1 MPTFAEVQAE
11 ELRELARLREQR
23 GVAIPAD
30 KERVG
35 LAFSGGGIRSATI
48 NLGILQALA
57 RHGLLRR
64 IDYLSTVSG
73 GGFIGGW
80 LERWIHE
87 CGIDHVEKQLGRVR
101 DEPAAVNFLRDYS
114 NYLTPR
120 KGILGAD
127 TWAAIATYLRNVILN
142 QAILAAFLGALLMAP
157 WILGNFFDYG
167 PDGVPSPLLIG
178 IAGALLIILA
188 VMNGVVNTSTCATRE
203 RRDFTKQRD
212 VLIMVVLPLFA
223 GAFLFTYAIWRR
235 PEFWTLKFSVAAG
248 TVVYALGH
256 LLGWLISKLYFG
268 KIRGAV
274 PSFWNVV
281 WALPSGAF
289 AGVEVYGLRLLVN
302 AWEAESLPGKWHAAA
317 WGAPLFI
324 VAFLLAGALHI
335 GLAKFSLTNEVQEWW
350 GRLGGWLMLWAI
362 FWSALFALAI
372 YAPLGVT
379 LFGKLLW
386 TRRVVLWGWI
396 LHSGLGARL
405 GWGKSTAGKQPNG
418 SWKEWV
424 SKAAPFVFVTGLLVL
439 LACGARVVAWHFGNL
454 RYEAPAGSVSDAIQQ
469 YWVNADAVQ
478 ALWLWEMQGAL
489 LGITALLS
497 WRVDINR
504 FSMNLLYRN
513 RLVRCYLGA
522 SNEDRKAQRFTG
534 FDAKDDLLLAAFAD
548 PRIETK
554 ATVEDR
560 RPYSGPYP
568 ILNATLNLT
577 HGERLAWQERKAE
590 SFAFTP
596 LFCGYEFPEM
606 QPSVNRTQPADEKV
620 ETYLATAKWAF
631 PDGGPKLGLA
641 MATSG
646 AAVSPNMGYHT
657 FPPLAF
663 LMTVFDVRLGEWLAN
678 PRWPNSAFKLRAGKP
693 DSGPGFSL
701 LYLLN
706 ELFASTTDR
715 SKYVYLSDGAHF
727 ENLGIYEL
735 VRRGC
740 DFVVASD
747 AGEDPGYSFGDLVNA
762 IRKCRTD
769 LHAEIVL
776 DLKPFLPDSQSGF
789 ARTHAVRGEI
799 RYRHGK
805 VGQLLYFKSC
815 VTGIEPNDVLDYKRL
830 HPEFPQQSTS
840 DQWFDE
846 AQFESYRMLGYCA
859 AESMILRANQPATL
873 PEVIAAAPED

>member
-1 MPTFAEVQAE
+1 MPTFAAVQAAELNELE
-11 ELRELARLREQR
+11 ELRHRR
-23 GVAIPAD
+23 GMKIPAHE
-30 KERVG
+30 KRAG
-35 LAFSGGGIRSATI
+35 LALSGGGIRSATI

-57 RHGLLRR
+57 HYGLLRR

-87 CGIDHVEKQLGRVR
+87 RGIHQVEKDLGKVR
-101 DEPAAVNFLRDYS
+101 EEPPPVNFLRDYS

-127 TWAAIATYLRNVILN
+127 TWATIATYLRNVILN
-142 QAILAAFLGALLMAP
+142 QAILIGFLGALLMAP
-157 WILGNFFDYG
+157 WILGSFFEYG
-167 PDGVPSPLLIG
+167 PDGFPSPLLIG
-178 IAGALLIILA
+178 IAGAALIVVA
-188 VMNGVVNTSTCATRE
+188 VMNGVVNTSTCATGE
-203 RRDFTKQRD
+203 PKEFTKQRD

-223 GAFLFTYAIWRR
+223 GAFLFTYAMWRA
-235 PEFWTLKFSVAAG
+235 PEIFTLRFSVLAG
-248 TVVYALGH
+248 TAVYALGH

-268 KIRGAV
+268 RIPGAV
-274 PSFWNVV
+274 PTFWNVV

-289 AGVEVYGLRLLVN
+289 AGVEVYGLRKLVN
-302 AWEAESLPGKWHAAA
+302 VWEVDSLPGKWHAAS
-317 WGAPLFI
+317 WGAPLF
-324 VAFLLAGALHI
+324 VAAFLLAGAVHV
-335 GLAKFSLTNEVQEWW
+335 GLAKFSLRNEIQEWW
-350 GRLGGWLMLWAI
+350 ARLGGWLMLWGI

-372 YAPLGVT
+372 FAPLGVT
-379 LFGKLLW
+379 LLGKLLW
-386 TRRVVLWGWI
+386 ARRLLLWGWI
-396 LHSGLGARL
+396 AHTGLGARL
-405 GWGKSTAGKQPNG
+405 GWGKSTTGKQANG
-418 SWKEWV
+418 NWKELV
-424 SKAAPFVFVTGLLVL
+424 AKAAPFVFVAGLLVL
-439 LACGARVVAWHFGNL
+439 LSCGAQWLAWHFSKL
-454 RYEAPAGSVSDAIQQ
+454 PHESPLDSAKDVIAQ

-478 ALWLWEMQGAL
+478 APWLWEMLGAL
-489 LGITALLS
+489 LGITAVLS

-522 SNEDRKAQRFTG
+522 SNEKREAQKFTG
-534 FDAKDDLLLAAFAD
+534 FDAKDDLLLASFVN
-548 PRIETK
+548 PQIEK
-554 ATVEDR
+554 NATAEDR
-560 RPYSGPYP
+560 REYSGPYP

-590 SFAFTP
+590 SFVFTP

-606 QPSVNRTQPADEKV
+606 KPSVNLERRADEKV
-620 ETYLATAKWAF
+620 ETYRLTKDWAF
-631 PDGGPKLGLA
+631 PGGGPKLGLA

-663 LMTVFDVRLGEWLAN
+663 LMTVFNVRLGEWLAN

-727 ENLGIYEL
+727 ENLAVYEL
-735 VRRGC
+735 VRREC

-747 AGEDPGYSFGDLVNA
+747 AGEDPGYFFGDLVNA

-769 LHAEIVL
+769 LGAEIVL
-776 DLKPFLPDSQSGF
+776 NLEPFRPDAQNGL

-799 RYRHGK
+799 RYRNGK
-805 VGQLLYFKSC
+805 IGHLLYFKSC
-815 VTGIEPNDVLDYKRL
+815 VTGNEPNDVRDYKRQNPL
-830 HPEFPQQSTS
+830 FPQQSTTN
-840 DQWFDE
+840 QWFDE
-846 AQFESYRMLGYCA
+846 TQFESYRMLGYCA
-859 AESMILRANQPATL
+859 AESMILRADQPATL
-873 PEVIAAAPED
+873 EEVIAAAPEN

>member
-1 MPTFAEVQAE
+1 MPTFEDVQRE
-11 ELRELARLREQR
+11 ELKELARLRERR

-30 KERVG
+30 QKRVG
-35 LAFSGGGIRSATI
+35 LALSGGGIRSATI

-57 RHGLLRR
+57 HYGLLRR

-87 CGIDHVEKQLGRVR
+87 EGVGEVEKKLGKVR
-101 DEPAAVNFLRDYS
+101 EEPPPVNFLRDYS

-127 TWAAIATYLRNVILN
+127 TWAAIATYVRNVILN
-142 QAILAAFLGALLMAP
+142 QAILAGFLGALLMAP
-157 WILGNFFDYG
+157 WILGNFFEYG

-178 IAGALLIILA
+178 IAGALLIIVA
-188 VMNGVVNTSTCATRE
+188 VTNGVVNTSTCATGEPRE
-203 RRDFTKQRD
+203 FTKQRD
-212 VLIMVVLPLFA
+212 VLIMVALPLFA
-223 GAFLFTYAIWRR
+223 GAFLFTYAIWKQ
-235 PEFWTLKFSVAAG
+235 PGFWSWKFSVLAG
-248 TVVYALGH
+248 TAVYGLGH
-256 LLGWLISKLYFG
+256 LLGWLVSKLYFG

-274 PSFWNVV
+274 PTFWNVV

-289 AGVEVYGLRLLVN
+289 AGLEVYGLGRLLN
-302 AWEAESLPGKWHAAA
+302 DWEAEAGKWHAAA
-317 WGAPLFI
+317 WGTPLF
-324 VAFLLAGALHI
+324 VAAFLLAGALHV

-386 TRRVVLWGWI
+386 TRRVVLWGWM

-405 GWGKSTAGKQPNG
+405 GWGKSTAGKQRTGN
-418 SWKEWV
+418 WKEWV
-424 SKAAPFVFVTGLLVL
+424 AKAAPFVFVTGLLVL
-439 LACGARVVAWHFGNL
+439 LACAARAVAWHFGEL
-454 RYEAPAGSVSDAIQQ
+454 RYEAGAASDVIQQ

-478 ALWLWEMQGAL
+478 ALWLWEMLGIL
-489 LGITALLS
+489 LGITAVLA

-522 SNEDRKAQRFTG
+522 SNEGRRAQKFTG

-548 PRIETK
+548 PNIEK
-554 ATVEDR
+554 QATAADR

-568 ILNATLNLT
+568 ILNATLDLT

-590 SFAFTP
+590 SFVFTP

-606 QPSVNRTQPADEKV
+606 KPSLNLAQPAGKQV
-620 ETYLATAKWAF
+620 ETYRATAKWAF

-663 LMTVFDVRLGEWLAN
+663 LMTVFNVRLGEWLAN
-678 PRWPNSAFKLRAGKP
+678 PRWPNEAFQLRARKP

-706 ELFASTTDR
+706 ELFANTTDR

-727 ENLGIYEL
+727 ENLGLYEL

-740 DFVVASD
+740 DLVVVSD

-762 IRKCRTD
+762 TRKCRTD
-769 LHAEIVL
+769 LGAEIVVGL
-776 DLKPFLPDSQSGF
+776 ELFQPDAQSGF

-799 RYRHGK
+799 RYRDGK

-815 VTGIEPNDVLDYKRL
+815 LAGNEPNDVRDYKKQ
-830 HPEFPQQSTS
+830 HPEFPQQSTV

-846 AQFESYRMLGYCA
+846 TQFESYRMLGYRA
-859 AESMILRANQPATL
+859 AESMILRAKQPATL
-873 PEVIAAAPED
+873 EEVTAAAPEN